1 MMLYQEVPAM
11 NQLEE
16 NRAVIGDVDQEMAQL
31 FVRRFEAVRKIAQY
45 KMERG
50 LPVLDRSREE
60 ALIAEKEQLVPEELR
75 PYFRMWYEG
84 MMGASRAYQSDLIA
98 RHTDGSGTEE

>member
-1 MMLYQEVPAM
+1 M

-16 NRAVIGDVDQEMAQL
+16 NRAVIGDVDQEMATL

-84 MMGASRAYQSDLIA
+84 MMSASKAYQSDLIA
-98 RHTDGSGTEE
+98 SHQKGSQAEE

>member
-1 MMLYQEVPAM
+1 M

-16 NRAVIGDVDQEMAQL
+16 NRSVIGEVDQEMAKL
-31 FVRRFEAVRKIAQY
+31 FVRRFEAVKQIADY
-45 KMERG
+45 KMKQG

-84 MMGASRAYQSDLIA
+84 MMGASRTYQSDLIA
-98 RHTDGSGTEE
+98 RHNSGSLTQE

>member
-1 MMLYQEVPAM
+1 M

-50 LPVLDRSREE
+50 LPVLDRSR
-60 ALIAEKEQLVPEELR
+60 K
-75 PYFRMWYEG
+75 
-84 MMGASRAYQSDLIA
+84 
-98 RHTDGSGTEE
+98 RH